1 MTGLKGR
8 TAIVTGASSGIG
20 AAIARAL
27 AREGIQVVLAARRTE
42 RLEEL
47 KQWIESEGGTAHVV
61 PTDVTKREEVRRLA
75 DRALER
81 FGSIEIL
88 INSAGVMPLTLIKN
102 LHVEEWERTVDVN
115 LKGVLYAIAAT
126 LPHMLKRGRGHI
138 ITIGS
143 SASRK
148 VYPGG
153 AVYCATK
160 AALRLLHEGL
170 RIELAGRGIKTT
182 LIEPGAVDTELL
194 DHSTDEELKR
204 VYKEPW
210 ERLKLRPED
219 VAEAVIYALSQPQD
233 VNIYEILIRLVG

>member
-1 MTGLKGR
+1 M
-8 TAIVTGASSGIG
+8 TGASSGIG